1 MAMIAQ
7 TALEVREDA
16 DVVIDVADSGDSA
29 GKPRARA
36 RASNTRALLLGAF
49 LLVHTATPFARRPLP
64 VICSHMCVPPDEVE
78 GSSRTKV
85 ITKGAAQRIIDCRTP
100 SGTKLIMNGEDTEAQ
115 QKRRQ

>member
-29 GKPRARA
+29 GKP